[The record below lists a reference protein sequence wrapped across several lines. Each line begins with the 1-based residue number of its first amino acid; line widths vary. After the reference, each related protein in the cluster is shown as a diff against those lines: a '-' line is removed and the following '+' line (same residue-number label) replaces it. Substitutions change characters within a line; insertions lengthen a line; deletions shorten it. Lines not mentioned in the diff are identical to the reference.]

1 MEEGGKV
8 WLLVFSPKKDNAF
21 LAKMNLLYD
30 TELYDIY
37 EVLDEDGKHFPP
49 SHQQRRHQKR
59 IPLLRSIPHWL
70 APYPWKM
77 EKAYCKVWLPV
88 FSPKVGNTIL
98 AKMKSLYDTELC
110 VKKIWMYMAYTSL
123 FSSPTVPAYKKK
135 STQSCQMMPHIKMV
149 VDLIE
154 HSNTI
159 NEEADENIEPPAKHS
174 LELEDEEVI
183 TFVSTFKHKIV
194 D

>member
-1 MEEGGKV
+1 
-8 WLLVFSPKKDNAF
+8 
-21 LAKMNLLYD
+21 
-30 TELYDIY
+30 
-37 EVLDEDGKHFPP
+37 
-49 SHQQRRHQKR
+49 
-59 IPLLRSIPHWL
+59 
-70 APYPWKM
+70 
-77 EKAYCKVWLPV
+77 
-88 FSPKVGNTIL
+88 
-98 AKMKSLYDTELC
+98 
-110 VKKIWMYMAYTSL
+110 MAYTSL

-183 TFVSTFKHKIV
+183 MFVSTFKHKIV